1 MSTRTPLLFAIFLT
15 ACDATASVEAA
26 LPSESPQ
33 PIEAR
38 VRVRVE
44 AARVQPLAED
54 GERTGVVEPFAS
66 VVVKAETAARI
77 RARHI
82 ERGQRVE
89 ADALL
94 YTLDDSRARI
104 EYRRAKTAVDARQ
117 DDVEQAK
124 RELDRA
130 GQLLAREGIS
140 AAAHD
145 RTQSA
150 ANSASAAQQLAALS
164 ASAASRSLRD
174 ARIHAPFAGLV
185 AEFHAELG
193 DYVGPGSPVATV
205 VDLSRVRVRVGLT
218 ASELELAERVLS
230 GASDGRVP
238 VSFAEL
244 GGLTLA
250 AELRSVSPLVDP
262 RTGTYAAELWLDNP
276 DQLLR
281 QGMLGRVALGR
292 AGVQVDAE
300 LTIPRAAVVR
310 RGGQFVVWVIVEQG
324 EPTRVQARPVLLGR
338 ASGERVIVREGLRE
352 AEQVVIEGVFALREG
367 AAVVI
372 EE

>member
-1 MSTRTPLLFAIFLT
+1 MSTRTPLLFAIFLI
-15 ACDATASVEAA
+15 ACDATPSVEAA
-26 LPSESPQ
+26 PPSEPPQ

-44 AARVQPLAED
+44 AARVQPLAEL
-54 GERTGVVEPFAS
+54 GELTGVVEPFAS

-77 RARHI
+77 RVRHI

-150 ANSASAAQQLAALS
+150 ANSVSAAQQLAALS

-193 DYVGPGSPVATV
+193 DFVGPGSPVATV

-218 ASELELAERVLS
+218 ASELELAERVRS
-230 GASDGRVP
+230 GSRVP

-244 GGLTLA
+244 GGLTLE

-310 RGGQFVVWVIVEQG
+310 RGGQFVVWVIEPG
-324 EPTRVQARPVLLGR
+324 EPTRVRARSLLLGR